1 MPFDARRFLCL
12 LSAAA
17 SLSACQRQRVSDPS
31 AVVAAYASAARR
43 GDADAIYGLLSRR
56 GQADLGRE
64 GTRQKVLDARRE
76 LATQADFFARPGVEP
91 EVVAVVRYEDGEQA
105 ELALES
111 GVFRVGSASALP
123 AAARTPAEALASL
136 RQALSRRSYIAL
148 VRVLSA
154 ETRGALESD
163 VGSIVEGLQDPETL
177 DVQVSGDDAEVELP
191 SGHSVRLKRE
201 AGVWRVEDL
210 K

>member
-1 MPFDARRFLCL
+1 MAFGRRWFVCL
-12 LSAAA
+12 VGTAA
-17 SLSACQRQRVSDPS
+17 SLSGCQRQRVSDPS
-31 AVVAAYASAARR
+31 AAVAAYAAAAKR

-56 GQADLGRE
+56 AQADLGRE

-76 LATQADFFARPGVEP
+76 LAAQADFFARPGAEP
-91 EVVAVVRYEDGEQA
+91 EVVAVVRYEDGERA

-111 GVFRVGSASALP
+111 GLFHVSAASALP
-123 AAARTPAEALASL
+123 AAARTPAEALAGL
-136 RQALSRRSYIAL
+136 RQALARRSYVAL

-154 ETRGALESD
+154 ETRGALETD
-163 VGSIVEGLQDPETL
+163 MGSIVDGLSDPDTL

>member
-1 MPFDARRFLCL
+1 MALGPRWFVRFAG
-12 LSAAA
+12 AAA
-17 SLSACQRQRVSDPS
+17 LLAGCQRQRVSDPS
-31 AVVAAYASAARR
+31 ATIAAYAAAAKR
-43 GDADAIYGLLSRR
+43 GDADAIYALLSRR
-56 GQADLGRE
+56 AQRDLGRE
-64 GTRQKVLDARRE
+64 GTRQRVLDARHE
-76 LATQADFFARPGVEP
+76 LAAQADFFARPGVEP
-91 EVVAVVRYEDGEQA
+91 EVLAVVRYEDGEHA
-105 ELALES
+105 ELALE
-111 GVFRVGSASALP
+111 GGLFRVGSASALP
-123 AAARTPAEALASL
+123 AAARTPTEALAGL
-136 RQALSRRSYIAL
+136 RQALARRSYVAL

-163 VGSIVEGLQDPETL
+163 VSSIVEGLQDPDTL

>member
-1 MPFDARRFLCL
+1 M
-12 LSAAA
+12 
-17 SLSACQRQRVSDPS
+17 
-31 AVVAAYASAARR
+31 AAYAAAAKR
-43 GDADAIYGLLSRR
+43 GDADAIYALLSRR
-56 GQADLGRE
+56 AQRDLGRE

-76 LATQADFFARPGVEP
+76 LAAQADFFARPGVEP
-91 EVVAVVRYEDGEQA
+91 EVLAVVRYEDGERA

-111 GVFRVGSASALP
+111 GLFRVGSASALP
-123 AAARTPAEALASL
+123 AAARTPSEALAGL

-163 VGSIVEGLQDPETL
+163 VSSIVEGLQDPETL